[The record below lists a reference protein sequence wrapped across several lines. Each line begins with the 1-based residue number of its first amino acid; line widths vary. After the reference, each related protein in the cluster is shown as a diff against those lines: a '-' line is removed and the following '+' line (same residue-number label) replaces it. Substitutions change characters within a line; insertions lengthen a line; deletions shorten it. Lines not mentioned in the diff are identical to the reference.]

1 MQGQSANYKRLYL
14 AYIPRIINV
23 YLSTYF
29 NCMIYANMIML
40 LKFTG
45 QQIDKHTDPGEG
57 SKIRYRL
64 IQFDHLPVHTL
75 SISSALLQSHN

>member
-1 MQGQSANYKRLYL
+1 
-14 AYIPRIINV
+14 
-23 YLSTYF
+23 
-29 NCMIYANMIML
+29 MIYANMIML

-64 IQFDHLPVHTL
+64 IQFDHLPVHIL